1 MKAKC
6 SQLTPEIL
14 PPRSQISR
22 HSCNQCN
29 APIPPQ
35 WSYLKDLKSEVQ
47 WEFTVLQWQFLLGF
61 SYITRNPAALFLILL
76 SINYNSACIHSATCH
91 WECGSSGT
99 TKPSPYLACDHQA
112 LQTALKSQL
121 LCRQICSPAMRGQTG
136 GAHLKPVR
144 STSHFTTS
152 AVMGWK
158 GTFLIALHIP
168 H

>member
-1 MKAKC
+1 MLPTHPRDIA
-6 SQLTPEIL
+6 TPF
-14 PPRSQISR
+14 S
-22 HSCNQCN
+22 
-29 APIPPQ
+29 
-35 WSYLKDLKSEVQ
+35 DLKTFLQSVQ
-47 WEFTVLQWQFLLGF
+47 CPNTSSMELFKGLEIRGTEWEFTVLQWQFLLGF

-76 SINYNSACIHSATCH
+76 SINYNSACIHPATCH

-144 STSHFTTS
+144 PTSHFTTS
-152 AVMGWK
+152 AVMGWR